1 MKLQF
6 YFFFIFFTLLFLFYP
21 GNSYYFHIFAY
32 NRSLFNNFQEK
43 QPDLK
48 SINPI
53 PYVANNDYPSI
64 SAEGVYVVDLASF
77 TPLFNK
83 NEHKQYYPAST
94 NKIITALVSMD
105 NYSLED
111 VVTIKN
117 PLLVGTTMELKN
129 NEKITVEN
137 LLYGALIQSA
147 NDAAQA
153 LADHMGNEKF
163 IEFMNKKAKELG
175 MRNTYFTNPSG
186 LDNSKQ
192 YTSAFDL
199 AIAGREL
206 LKNKHLRKI
215 VSIKEITISDIN
227 FKYFHKLSNVNRLLG
242 EIHGIGG
249 LKTGHTDG
257 AKDNLVSMYK
267 NNGKEY
273 LIVVLKSDDRFFDT
287 KQIVDWIDKSIE
299 YVDVNYYTTN
309 PQ

>member
-1 MKLQF
+1 MKLRL
-6 YFFFIFFTLLFLFYP
+6 YFFFIFFTFLFLFYP
-21 GNSYYFHIFAY
+21 GDSYYFHIFAY
-32 NRSLFNNFQEK
+32 NRSLYDNFQEK
-43 QPDLK
+43 QADLK

-53 PYVANNDYPSI
+53 PYVVNYDYPSI
-64 SAEGVYVVDLASF
+64 SAEGVYVVDIASF
-77 TPLFNK
+77 TPLFKRNENK
-83 NEHKQYYPAST
+83 HYYPAST
-94 NKIITALVSMD
+94 NKIMTALVSMD

-117 PLLVGTTMELKN
+117 PLLLGTTMELVN

-137 LLYGALIQSA
+137 LLYGALIQSG

-163 IEFMNKKAKELG
+163 VELMNKKAKELG
-175 MRNTYFTNPSG
+175 MHNTYFINSTG
-186 LDNSKQ
+186 FDNLKQ

-199 AIAGREL
+199 AIVGREL
-206 LKNKHLRKI
+206 LKNNHLRKT
-215 VSIKEITISDIN
+215 VSIKEITISDVN
-227 FKYFHKLSNVNRLLG
+227 FKYFHKLSNVNKLLG

-267 NNGKEY
+267 NNGNEY

-287 KQIVDWIDKSIE
+287 KQIVNWLDTSIE
-299 YVDVNYYTTN
+299 YFDANYYTTN
-309 PQ
+309 LQ